1 MPGWI
6 PGFVLAEPAAG
17 PDSQLVAVKVRRAGP
32 WQRYRRNRGALFGLA
47 ALGAALF
54 VAAAPQAL
62 TARAPT
68 AMAAT
73 PFVAPG
79 PSHWMGTDDLG
90 RDVLSGVV
98 HGARTSL
105 RVGFLATCIALT
117 IGGAIGSLS
126 GYYGGRIDGLLTGV
140 TEWVLVIPRFFLALL
155 LVAIWGAST
164 WNIIVAIGVLS
175 WPLTA
180 RLIRAEFL
188 ALKER
193 EFVMAA
199 RAVGSGDGAIIT
211 RQILPNALAPVVV
224 NGSLEVGNAILLE
237 AAMSFLG
244 LGDPRTVSWGSM
256 LFNAQ
261 AFFRDAWWMSVFPG
275 LAIFLVVLSL
285 NLIGDGLNDSLNVR
299 LAGR

>member
-1 MPGWI
+1 
-6 PGFVLAEPAAG
+6 
-17 PDSQLVAVKVRRAGP
+17 
-32 WQRYRRNRGALFGLA
+32 
-47 ALGAALF
+47 
-54 VAAAPQAL
+54 
-62 TARAPT
+62 
-68 AMAAT
+68 MAAT

>member
-1 MPGWI
+1 
-6 PGFVLAEPAAG
+6 
-17 PDSQLVAVKVRRAGP
+17 
-32 WQRYRRNRGALFGLA
+32 
-47 ALGAALF
+47 
-54 VAAAPQAL
+54 
-62 TARAPT
+62 
-68 AMAAT
+68 MAAT

-79 PSHWMGTDDLG
+79 PTHWMGTDDLG

-105 RVGFLATCIALT
+105 RVGFLATCIALA
-117 IGGAIGSLS
+117 IGGAMGSLS
-126 GYYGGRIDGLLTGV
+126 GYYGGRIDSLLTGV

-199 RAVGSGDGAIIT
+199 RAVGSGDVAIIT

-224 NGSLEVGNAILLE
+224 NGSLEVGSAILLE

-244 LGDPRTVSWGSM
+244 LGDPRAVSWGSM

-261 AFFRDAWWMSVFPG
+261 GFFRDAWWMSVFPG

-285 NLIGDGLNDSLNVR
+285 NLIGDGLNDALNVR